1 MDAES
6 QGDSPPPR
14 GKCYRVMLFLFD
26 LLLLCFLA
34 PRNSKW
40 SIRLVCL
47 LACRGLLATLGTAAS
62 LGLYQALMLNAGR
75 APETTLANSVNA
87 LFGTT
92 PEPCV
97 RERRDTWIEVISQI
111 DDSTFPPLTTSAL
124 KNTTVDTLPVFS
136 TESAMINSM
145 STNVSVEDIFPS
157 TENFTLEPEDTF
169 AKDNFNMTW
178 MENDEEDQTDICMD
192 LFAARLTIFFIL
204 ATLILLTAGNLTLN
218 FCLCGKA
225 ARLNRKQEH
234 LKECY
239 AALARLSETNRVFED
254 IPL

>member
-1 MDAES
+1 MDAERA
-6 QGDSPPPR
+6 GDSPPQR

-34 PRNSKW
+34 PRNTKW

-62 LGLYQALMLNAGR
+62 LGLYQALMSNAGR
-75 APETTLANSVNA
+75 APETTLAHSVNA

-92 PEPCV
+92 PGPCV
-97 RERRDTWIEVISQI
+97 REKRDTWMEVISQI

-136 TESAMINSM
+136 TESAIITSVP
-145 STNVSVEDIFPS
+145 SNVSVEDAFPS
-157 TENFTLEPEDTF
+157 TENSTLDLENTF
-169 AKDNFNMTW
+169 ANDDFNMTW
-178 MENDEEDQTDICMD
+178 MENDEENQTDVCMD
-192 LFAARLTIFFIL
+192 LFAARLTTFVIL
-204 ATLILLTAGNLTLN
+204 ATLILSTAGNLTLN

-234 LKECY
+234 LRECY
-239 AALARLSETNRVFED
+239 AALARLSENNRVFENV
-254 IPL
+254 PL